1 MLVLGE
7 KYKFTKLE
15 LDRLRRKFPQI
26 SFVKY
31 AGRSSREVR
40 LEIEALLKEN
50 SYKYL
55 VINTRVAVD
64 AKMIKFLTLL
74 QFRFRLRRI
83 KFITIEKFLEKFLE
97 KCYIPQDDHD
107 LKFLRDIKPYNAF
120 EYLMKRT
127 IDYIGASVL
136 LALNFGIKFYVAKKI
151 AEQSPGEIYFKQK
164 RVGLNNLEFYCIKF
178 RSMRL
183 DAEKDGAK
191 FASKDDDRVFAF
203 GNFMRKT
210 RIDEIPQCINIL
222 RGEMHLIGPRPERKY
237 WINFFEKEIPYY
249 NERHLVCPGITGWAQ
264 VNYPYGEN
272 AEDAKQKLM
281 YDLYYIKHWS
291 LWLEIKT
298 IFKTVLIVINKKGI

>member
-7 KYKFTKLE
+7 KYEFTKLE

-74 QFRFRLRRI
+74 QFRLRLRRI
-83 KFITIEKFLEKFLE
+83 KIITIEKFLE

-107 LKFLRDIKPYNAF
+107 LKFLSDIKPYNAF
-120 EYLMKRT
+120 EYLMKRA

-136 LALNFGIKFYVAKKI
+136 LALNFGIKFYVTKKI
-151 AEQSPGEIYFKQK
+151 TE
-164 RVGLNNLEFYCIKF
+164 
-178 RSMRL
+178 
-183 DAEKDGAK
+183 
-191 FASKDDDRVFAF
+191 
-203 GNFMRKT
+203 
-210 RIDEIPQCINIL
+210 
-222 RGEMHLIGPRPERKY
+222 
-237 WINFFEKEIPYY
+237 
-249 NERHLVCPGITGWAQ
+249 
-264 VNYPYGEN
+264 
-272 AEDAKQKLM
+272 
-281 YDLYYIKHWS
+281 
-291 LWLEIKT
+291 
-298 IFKTVLIVINKKGI
+298 

>member
-7 KYKFTKLE
+7 KYEFTKLE

-31 AGRSSREVR
+31 ASRSSREVR
-40 LEIEALLKEN
+40 LEIEALLKAN

-55 VINTRVAVD
+55 VINTSAAVD

-83 KFITIEKFLEKFLE
+83 KIITIEKFLE

-107 LKFLRDIKPYNAF
+107 LKFLSDIKPYNAF
-120 EYLMKRT
+120 EYLMKRA
-127 IDYIGASVL
+127 IDYIDASVL

-164 RVGLNNLEFYCIKF
+164 RVGLNNREFYCIKF
-178 RSMRL
+178 RSIKL

-203 GNFMRKT
+203 GSFMRKT

-222 RGEMHLIGPRPERKY
+222 RGEMHLIGPRAKWDILVRNY
-237 WINFFEKEIPYY
+237 EKEIPYY
-249 NERHLVCPGITGWAQ
+249 NERHLVRPGITGW
-264 VNYPYGEN
+264 
-272 AEDAKQKLM
+272 
-281 YDLYYIKHWS
+281 
-291 LWLEIKT
+291 T
-298 IFKTVLIVINKKGI
+298 

>member
-83 KFITIEKFLEKFLE
+83 KIITIEKFLEKFLE

-107 LKFLRDIKPYNAF
+107 LKFLSDIKPYNAF
-120 EYLMKRT
+120 KYLMKRT

>member
-15 LDRLRRKFPQI
+15 LERLRRKFPQI

-83 KFITIEKFLEKFLE
+83 KIITIEKFLEKFLE

-107 LKFLRDIKPYNAF
+107 LKFLSDIKPYNAL

-249 NERHLVCPGITGWAQ
+249 NERHLVRPGITGWAQ

-291 LWLEIKT
+291 VWLEIKT
-298 IFKTVLIVINKKGI
+298 ILKTITVVLGKRGL

>member
-31 AGRSSREVR
+31 ASRSSREVR

-83 KFITIEKFLEKFLE
+83 KIITIEKFLEKFLE

-107 LKFLRDIKPYNAF
+107 LKFLSDIKPYNAF
-120 EYLMKRT
+120 EYLIKRT

-136 LALNFGIKFYVAKKI
+136 LVLNFGIKFYVTKKI
-151 AEQSPGEIYFKQK
+151 AE
-164 RVGLNNLEFYCIKF
+164 
-178 RSMRL
+178 
-183 DAEKDGAK
+183 
-191 FASKDDDRVFAF
+191 
-203 GNFMRKT
+203 
-210 RIDEIPQCINIL
+210 
-222 RGEMHLIGPRPERKY
+222 
-237 WINFFEKEIPYY
+237 
-249 NERHLVCPGITGWAQ
+249 
-264 VNYPYGEN
+264 
-272 AEDAKQKLM
+272 
-281 YDLYYIKHWS
+281 
-291 LWLEIKT
+291 
-298 IFKTVLIVINKKGI
+298 

>member
-7 KYKFTKLE
+7 KYQFTKLE
-15 LDRLRRKFPQI
+15 LERLRRKFPQI

-83 KFITIEKFLEKFLE
+83 KIITIEKFLEKFLE

-107 LKFLRDIKPYNAF
+107 LKFLSDIKPYNAL

-136 LALNFGIKFYVAKKI
+136 LALNFGIKFYVAKEI

-237 WINFFEKEIPYY
+237 WIIFFEKEIPYY
-249 NERHLVCPGITGWAQ
+249 NERHLVRPGITGWAQ

-291 LWLEIKT
+291 VWLEIKT
-298 IFKTVLIVINKKGI
+298 ILKTITVVLGKRGL